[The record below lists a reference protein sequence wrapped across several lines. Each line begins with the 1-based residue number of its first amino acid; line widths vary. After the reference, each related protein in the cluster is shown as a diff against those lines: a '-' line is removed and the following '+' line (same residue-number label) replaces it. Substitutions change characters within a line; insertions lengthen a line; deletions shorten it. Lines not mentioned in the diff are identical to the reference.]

1 MNTKDVY
8 QESPI
13 VKRRKLISFF
23 ALTLSTFA
31 ALFGLF
37 WLGFILFDVLRH
49 GIQGL
54 NLELFIEDPA
64 PPGIPGGGLRNA
76 FIGQLEI
83 VFFATIIG
91 VPLGILAGT
100 FIAEYARGTKFAKTI
115 SILSDIMVSVPSIV
129 VGTFIYAIMVQPIG
143 HINIGG
149 VVGVLFLS
157 AILAI
162 IFGGILN
169 FIVNKLFP
177 LKESSAG
184 KLVSLV
190 NTVITI
196 LFGVFMFSFLL
207 PKLVDKIQGFNGWA
221 GAASLAFIMIPV
233 VLRTTEDM
241 LSLVPWTLREAAF
254 ALGASYYRVIKDVVY
269 KAAATGILTGVIL
282 SISRVAGETAPLLFT
297 SFNNSYF
304 TMNMNE
310 PMASLTVT
318 IFNYAMGPYEDW
330 HIKAWAASFVI
341 TFFIL
346 IVTILSRFIIHI
358 KYKG

>member
-1 MNTKDVY
+1 MNTKDIY

-54 NLELFIEDPA
+54 NLELFTEDPA

-330 HIKAWAASFVI
+330 HVKAWAASFVI